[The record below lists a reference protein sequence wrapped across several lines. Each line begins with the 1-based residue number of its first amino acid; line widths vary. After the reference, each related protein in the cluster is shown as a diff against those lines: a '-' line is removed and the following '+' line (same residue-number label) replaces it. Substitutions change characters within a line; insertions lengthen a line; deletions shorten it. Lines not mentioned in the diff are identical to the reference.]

1 MTTSDIHWNPHAS
14 RIDRLTIEM
23 SCGRATATVD
33 MAPGQA
39 RDLAIALSERHADWR
54 PDCWRVEP
62 AAGQDHTEL
71 TLYRSERGLVR
82 VTTIAL
88 TTQESHQFAND
99 IGQAIHLCE
108 TLAPRPSETTIERF
122 RHRLHEFWRPHHA

>member
-1 MTTSDIHWNPHAS
+1 MTTSDIHWNLHAS
-14 RIDRLTIEM
+14 RVDRLTIEM

-54 PDCWRVEP
+54 RDCWRVEP
-62 AAGQDHTEL
+62 TAGRDHTEL

-88 TTQESHQFAND
+88 TTQESRQFASD
-99 IGQAIHLCE
+99 IGRVIHLCE
-108 TLAPRPSETTIERF
+108 TLSPRTSETTAERF
-122 RHRLHEFWRPHHA
+122 RHRLHAFWRPRRA